1 MLPGVF
7 ALAVLSVFNGLAL
20 LLAYVSNNSFP
31 KPLNE
36 EEESM
41 YLELAAAGDESA
53 KKTLVERNLRLV
65 AHIIKKFDGEGEDFD
80 DLVSIGTIGLIKAIN
95 TYNPGRAARL
105 ATYASKCIENEVL
118 MHYRSRKKQRYEC
131 SLYDPVGTDKEG
143 NELSFIDILGTD
155 PETVIDAVSGR
166 FENRRL
172 LSKLSGLNPQEKN
185 VLIMRYGL
193 LGGIC
198 FTQREIA
205 RKLGI
210 SRSYVS
216 RIEKKA
222 INRLNDFFAAE
233 GIQRKNSLSGAQD
246 IGVSRRPCIT

>member
-1 MLPGVF
+1 MLPAF
-7 ALAVLSVFNGLAL
+7 LTLAVLSVLNGLVL
-20 LLAYVSNNSFP
+20 LVSYVANNSFP
-31 KPLNE
+31 KPLSE
-36 EEESM
+36 EEENM
-41 YLELAAAGDESA
+41 YLERALAGDEPA

-95 TYNPGRAARL
+95 TYNPDKATRL
-105 ATYASKCIENEVL
+105 ATYASRCIENEIL
-118 MHYRSRKKQRYEC
+118 MYYRSRKKLRSEC
-131 SLYDPVGTDKEG
+131 SIYEPIGMDKEG
-143 NELSFIDILGTD
+143 NELSFIDVLGTG

-166 FENRRL
+166 FESERL
-172 LSKLSGLNPQEKN
+172 WSKLSNLNTQERK

-193 LGGIC
+193 AGGLR

-205 RKLGI
+205 KKLGI

-222 INRLNDFFAAE
+222 INRLTDHFAVE
-233 GIQRKNSLSGAQD
+233 GI
-246 IGVSRRPCIT
+246 